1 MDRKWWQDRLFEA
14 GFREHPAAR
23 QILGDEAIEADHLQ
37 ITVAHQKIP
46 PAVLGR

>member
-1 MDRKWWQDRLFEA
+1 MPDYTRMYDEYWSRPD
-14 GFREHPAAR
+14 R